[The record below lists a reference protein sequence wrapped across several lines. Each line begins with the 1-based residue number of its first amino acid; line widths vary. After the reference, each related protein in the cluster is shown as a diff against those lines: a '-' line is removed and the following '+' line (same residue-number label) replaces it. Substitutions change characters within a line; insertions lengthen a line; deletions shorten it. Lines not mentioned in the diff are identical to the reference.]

1 MKEKKNDIEIK
12 YSTFNNFNIN
22 KKKSDISS
30 KIKQMNITEYNNI
43 KIFTTSFIPSYIKNS
58 NNNTLIKNKFGKL
71 SNKNII
77 PFPLQKRNS
86 LILKKSNNK
95 INLFNSTQLFPDTRS
110 KILMSTNKKNNNKK
124 KVQISLDKNIKL
136 KDRPNINNLIGEY
149 DKKYLTIETFKKHI
163 NNFKVKSNLININS
177 TTNNLSTK
185 FKTINNSNK
194 NKIKMIKTQSQKN
207 KIIKKSNNIT
217 IPQDKYYITTNALT
231 SEFYPKQSNKNKI
244 IDFLNISKNNVKLKN
259 IKSFNF
265 KKTNFKSPNR
275 NYNYTKTTSNS
286 LDEINNKDLKKVRNL
301 NKIKN
306 IYKNINYWKLLE
318 IENNLN
324 NAYNEKFIELNEK
337 HKIIQKIKKKCKII
351 LEELDKKNNLEIQH
365 IIKEIKEQLL
375 GLGFKEFYN
384 YLLTILKNYDK
395 KIVDWSFDIVE
406 EKNECPEDLK
416 LKNVRHRHQK
426 FMGLLDRQYI
436 CGINANNHMD
446 YLIRNSKNK
455 LGFNNNDN
463 YDRYIFNEKNNN
475 NIKNQNNFIKSI
487 FTENNYNSKFYE
499 KFLRK
504 KII

>member
-1 MKEKKNDIEIK
+1 
-12 YSTFNNFNIN
+12 
-22 KKKSDISS
+22 
-30 KIKQMNITEYNNI
+30 
-43 KIFTTSFIPSYIKNS
+43 
-58 NNNTLIKNKFGKL
+58 
-71 SNKNII
+71 
-77 PFPLQKRNS
+77 
-86 LILKKSNNK
+86 
-95 INLFNSTQLFPDTRS
+95 
-110 KILMSTNKKNNNKK
+110 
-124 KVQISLDKNIKL
+124 
-136 KDRPNINNLIGEY
+136 
-149 DKKYLTIETFKKHI
+149 
-163 NNFKVKSNLININS
+163 
-177 TTNNLSTK
+177 
-185 FKTINNSNK
+185 
-194 NKIKMIKTQSQKN
+194 MIKTQSQKN

-244 IDFLNISKNNVKLKN
+244 LDFLNISKNNVKLKN